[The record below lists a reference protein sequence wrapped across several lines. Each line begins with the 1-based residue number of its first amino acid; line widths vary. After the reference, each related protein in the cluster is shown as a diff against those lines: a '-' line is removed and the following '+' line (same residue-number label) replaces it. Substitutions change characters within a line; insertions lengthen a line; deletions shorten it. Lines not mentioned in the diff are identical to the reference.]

1 MTDPKRR
8 LVDFEDPS
16 QFAPE
21 YPAKVKELL
30 REDIWRIDAEQF
42 PSDDGCRDHT
52 SAVPN
57 LWFSQSLDRTTDP
70 ATCAASP
77 RSSGRRWPVRLVV
90 LAGFVSVMAGLLVT
104 LWGRSDQTLGARNGR
119 DKASSLSRL
128 SASVTDNSQEAKSA
142 AARLIIAATPG
153 ALRSDE
159 AAPIGL
165 AVDGAADGA
174 QLLIGGFATGSLFS
188 VGKSI
193 GQNAWRVPASQ
204 IEAATIMPPRGFV
217 GSMNMA
223 VALMLANGSLAD
235 RGALRLDWLPPA
247 SALGPSG
254 TLSRRIDAR
263 QLDALL
269 ARGNVLE
276 VTGDLA
282 GARLVFQRAAEAGN
296 ARATFMLAET
306 YDPIVLEKLG
316 ELGLASD
323 VKAARIWYGK
333 AKELGSEEALQRLQ
347 RLAHRSD

>member
-21 YPAKVKELL
+21 CPAKVTELL

-52 SAVPN
+52 SAVPG
-57 LWFSQSLDRTTDP
+57 LWFSRPPDSTTVP
-70 ATCAASP
+70 TACAASP
-77 RSSGRRWPVRLVV
+77 RSSRRRWPVRLVV
-90 LAGFVSVMAGLLVT
+90 LAGFVSVMAGLLVA
-104 LWGRSDQTLGARNGR
+104 LWGRGDQTVGARNGR

-128 SASVTDNSQEAKSA
+128 SASVTGNSLEAKSS
-142 AARLIIAATPG
+142 AARLIIAAAPR
-153 ALRSDE
+153 ALHSDE

-165 AVDGAADGA
+165 AVDGAADG

-188 VGKSI
+188 VGQSI
-193 GQNAWRVPASQ
+193 GQSAWRVPASH
-204 IEAATIMPPRGFV
+204 IEAATILPPRGFV
-217 GSMNMA
+217 GSMDM
-223 VALMLANGSLAD
+223 VVTLMLTNGSLAD
-235 RGALRLDWLPPA
+235 RGAIRLEWLPPA
-247 SALGPSG
+247 SAWPPSG

-269 ARGNVLE
+269 ARGNALE

-296 ARATFMLAET
+296 ARAAFMLAET
-306 YDPIVLEKLG
+306 HDPIVLENLG

-333 AKELGSEEALQRLQ
+333 AKELGSEAAQERLQ
-347 RLAHRSD
+347 RLAQRSD